1 MELLNFLIIL
11 KDSDLELIL
20 VGKRNQIVTNPYPNE
35 LLNSEIMDTDLYF
48 GFGDLFDDLYLSEIT
63 LKLTK

>member
-1 MELLNFLIIL
+1 M
-11 KDSDLELIL
+11 
-20 VGKRNQIVTNPYPNE
+20 GKRNQIVTNPYPNE